1 MAYRPGSSGDTRRES
16 EVEVAR
22 IRRFSS
28 RVDAEVA
35 ASMLT
40 ARGIDAQVVNDD
52 TGGMHPNLAFGHG
65 GSEIVV
71 PDDQLEEATALLDD
85 RDGHDQVATAPPDED
100 APPASAAQRWR
111 RAGAALLVVLLVL
124 VVLSS
129 ELDIRWF

>member
-1 MAYRPGSSGDTRRES
+1 M
-16 EVEVAR
+16 AR

-28 RVDAEVA
+28 RVDAELA

-40 ARGIDAQVVNDD
+40 ARGIDARVVNDD

-85 RDGHDQVATAPPDED
+85 RDGHGRQAPAPDDEP
-100 APPASAAQRWR
+100 APAGTGPGWR
-111 RAGAALLVVLLVL
+111 RAGAVLLVVLLVL
-124 VVLSS
+124 VVVSS
-129 ELDIRWF
+129 ELEIRWF

>member
-1 MAYRPGSSGDTRRES
+1 
-16 EVEVAR
+16 VAR
-22 IRRFSS
+22 IQRFSS

-35 ASMLT
+35 ASMLN
-40 ARGIDAQVVNDD
+40 AMGIDARVVNDD

-85 RDGHDQVATAPPDED
+85 RPVDGQGRVATAPPDD
-100 APPASAAQRWR
+100 GPPVLTVGQLWR
-111 RAGAALLVVLLVL
+111 RGGAVLLVVLLVL
-124 VVLSS
+124 VALSS